1 MPFDYKKEYR
11 AFYQPPKVPEIIDV
25 PEMQFVCVSGTGD
38 PNEEGGAYQQALG
51 VLYAVS
57 YTLKM
62 SPRAGHLMDGFFD
75 YVVPPLEGF
84 WQQDGVS
91 GMDYERKAD
100 LHWLSVIRVPDFV
113 TAEDFR
119 WAVETASEKKKLD
132 CSRAELRTIREGL
145 CVQMMHIGAYDDEP
159 ASVAQMDAF
168 LRENGYE
175 NDAENSGGEKE
186 NRDSASGEKGISNLG
201 CCLSV
206 DERHPFFSFV
216 AWFHLLQ
223 RESRLRARQGG
234 FAVAPLTPSQ
244 RTPMFLDFYCYRRN
258 LRLQAR
264 LGQRCFWR
272 FLRIFPLLDLDECG
286 IILFRDEDEPR
297 CAANFSFWLTRMKCS
312 VASLRQVE

>member
-1 MPFDYKKEYR
+1 MAFDYKKEYKE
-11 AFYQPPKVPEIIDV
+11 YYMPKAKPEIIEV
-25 PEMQFVCVSGTGD
+25 PPMNYIAVRGAGD

-175 NDAENSGGEKE
+175 NDLNDVRLHYEIYLSDPRRVAAEK
-186 NRDSASGEKGISNLG
+186 RKTVL
-201 CCLSV
+201 
-206 DERHPFFSFV
+206 RHPIKK
-216 AWFHLLQ
+216 A
-223 RESRLRARQGG
+223 
-234 FAVAPLTPSQ
+234 
-244 RTPMFLDFYCYRRN
+244 
-258 LRLQAR
+258 
-264 LGQRCFWR
+264 
-272 FLRIFPLLDLDECG
+272 
-286 IILFRDEDEPR
+286 
-297 CAANFSFWLTRMKCS
+297 
-312 VASLRQVE
+312 

>member
-51 VLYAVS
+51 VLYAIS

-91 GMDYERKAD
+91 GMDYERKA
-100 LHWLSVIRVPDFV
+100 
-113 TAEDFR
+113 DFR

-175 NDAENSGGEKE
+175 NDFTSERLHHEIYLSDPRKTAAEK
-186 NRDSASGEKGISNLG
+186 RKTVI
-201 CCLSV
+201 
-206 DERHPFFSFV
+206 RHPV
-216 AWFHLLQ
+216 
-223 RESRLRARQGG
+223 RK
-234 FAVAPLTPSQ
+234 V
-244 RTPMFLDFYCYRRN
+244 
-258 LRLQAR
+258 
-264 LGQRCFWR
+264 
-272 FLRIFPLLDLDECG
+272 
-286 IILFRDEDEPR
+286 
-297 CAANFSFWLTRMKCS
+297 
-312 VASLRQVE
+312 

>member
-100 LHWLSVIRVPDFV
+100 FRWLSVIRVPDFV

-119 WAVETASEKKKLD
+119 
-132 CSRAELRTIREGL
+132 AELRAIHEGL

-159 ASVAQMDAF
+159 ASVTQMDAF

-175 NDAENSGGEKE
+175 NDFTAERLHHEIYLSDPRKTAAEK
-186 NRDSASGEKGISNLG
+186 RKTVI
-201 CCLSV
+201 
-206 DERHPFFSFV
+206 RHPV
-216 AWFHLLQ
+216 
-223 RESRLRARQGG
+223 RK
-234 FAVAPLTPSQ
+234 V
-244 RTPMFLDFYCYRRN
+244 
-258 LRLQAR
+258 
-264 LGQRCFWR
+264 
-272 FLRIFPLLDLDECG
+272 
-286 IILFRDEDEPR
+286 
-297 CAANFSFWLTRMKCS
+297 
-312 VASLRQVE
+312 

>member
-91 GMDYERKAD
+91 GMDYERKAA

-132 CSRAELRTIREGL
+132 CSRAELRTVREGL

-168 LRENGYE
+168 LREKGYE
-175 NDAENSGGEKE
+175 LSL
-186 NRDSASGEKGISNLG
+186 IHI
-201 CCLSV
+201 CLSV
-206 DERHPFFSFV
+206 DERHPFF
-216 AWFHLLQ
+216 LLLLGSICCKGN
-223 RESRLRARQGG
+223 RAYGRDKGALRSP
-234 FAVAPLTPSQ
+234 PLTPSQ

>member
-91 GMDYERKAD
+91 GVDYGRKA
-100 LHWLSVIRVPDFV
+100 
-113 TAEDFR
+113 DFR
-119 WAVETASEKKKLD
+119 WAVETASKKKKLD

-145 CVQMMHIGAYDDEP
+145 CVQMMHIGAYDNEP

-168 LRENGYE
+168 LHENGYE
-175 NDAENSGGEKE
+175 NDFTAERLHHEIYLSDPRKTAAEK
-186 NRDSASGEKGISNLG
+186 RKTVI
-201 CCLSV
+201 
-206 DERHPFFSFV
+206 RHPV
-216 AWFHLLQ
+216 
-223 RESRLRARQGG
+223 RK
-234 FAVAPLTPSQ
+234 V
-244 RTPMFLDFYCYRRN
+244 
-258 LRLQAR
+258 
-264 LGQRCFWR
+264 
-272 FLRIFPLLDLDECG
+272 
-286 IILFRDEDEPR
+286 
-297 CAANFSFWLTRMKCS
+297 
-312 VASLRQVE
+312 

>member
-145 CVQMMHIGAYDDEP
+145 CVQMMHIGAYTMNP
-159 ASVAQMDAF
+159 RRWRRWMRFCARTGMKMTS
-168 LRENGYE
+168 RR
-175 NDAENSGGEKE
+175 SGC
-186 NRDSASGEKGISNLG
+186 I
-201 CCLSV
+201 
-206 DERHPFFSFV
+206 
-216 AWFHLLQ
+216 
-223 RESRLRARQGG
+223 
-234 FAVAPLTPSQ
+234 T
-244 RTPMFLDFYCYRRN
+244 
-258 LRLQAR
+258 
-264 LGQRCFWR
+264 R
-272 FLRIFPLLDLDECG
+272 FIFP
-286 IILFRDEDEPR
+286 
-297 CAANFSFWLTRMKCS
+297 TRGKQ
-312 VASLRQVE
+312 RRRKGKP

>member
-91 GMDYERKAD
+91 GVDYGRKAD
-100 LHWLSVIRVPDFV
+100 FRWLSVIRVPDFV

-168 LRENGYE
+168 LREKGYE
-175 NDAENSGGEKE
+175 NDFTAERLHHEIYLSDPRKTAAEKRKTVIRHPVRKRA
-186 NRDSASGEKGISNLG
+186 NRKEDVPHARKSAAFSAVSRVKASACAADSAIYA
-201 CCLSV
+201 LS
-206 DERHPFFSFV
+206 FSS
-216 AWFHLLQ
+216 A
-223 RESRLRARQGG
+223 
-234 FAVAPLTPSQ
+234 
-244 RTPMFLDFYCYRRN
+244 D
-258 LRLQAR
+258 
-264 LGQRCFWR
+264 
-272 FLRIFPLLDLDECG
+272 
-286 IILFRDEDEPR
+286 
-297 CAANFSFWLTRMKCS
+297 
-312 VASLRQVE
+312 

>member
-100 LHWLSVIRVPDFV
+100 DSDGEGKNRPVATNFQFLKILATSGLLLVGACLPQTLLFET
-113 TAEDFR
+113 TAF
-119 WAVETASEKKKLD
+119 
-132 CSRAELRTIREGL
+132 
-145 CVQMMHIGAYDDEP
+145 
-159 ASVAQMDAF
+159 
-168 LRENGYE
+168 
-175 NDAENSGGEKE
+175 
-186 NRDSASGEKGISNLG
+186 
-201 CCLSV
+201 
-206 DERHPFFSFV
+206 
-216 AWFHLLQ
+216 
-223 RESRLRARQGG
+223 
-234 FAVAPLTPSQ
+234 
-244 RTPMFLDFYCYRRN
+244 
-258 LRLQAR
+258 
-264 LGQRCFWR
+264 
-272 FLRIFPLLDLDECG
+272 
-286 IILFRDEDEPR
+286 
-297 CAANFSFWLTRMKCS
+297 
-312 VASLRQVE
+312 